1 MKDLDYFKEI
11 FELKFLDC
19 INHINGTPKESLLEG
34 FETIEEIIENENENK
49 NKKFDQNDISLYK
62 EIIGKYINLINV
74 RVSRKSKPRT
84 FV

>member
-1 MKDLDYFKEI
+1 MKDLDYVKEI

-34 FETIEEIIENENENK
+34 FETKEEIIKNENENK
-49 NKKFDQNDISLYK
+49 NKKFDQNDIILYT
-62 EIIGKYINLINV
+62 EIIEKYINLTNL
-74 RVSRKSKPRT
+74 RVSRKSKPRI